1 MVMPTGF
8 GKTAVE
14 WMVMAEFI
22 RLYDKKIILIAPTTG
37 LVAQQ
42 QRMAREMVNID
53 PESIL
58 RYTGETPPDKR
69 IEIWNKGEF

>member
-22 RLYDKKIILIAPTTG
+22 RLYDKKLSS
-37 LVAQQ
+37 LHLQLDWLLNSKEWQ
-42 QRMAREMVNID
+42 E
-53 PESIL
+53 
-58 RYTGETPPDKR
+58 K
-69 IEIWNKGEF
+69 W